1 MTDLNTNTYLYNQPY
16 PQNQPGYGD
25 NKTGLPINYDDKRL
39 DPVKKDINNNLLVS
53 TAKGFIGEP
62 VNIAIGAVPAIAV
75 DRLLKR
81 LPAGENLKNSPL
93 GKLIDLIDNSV
104 EKLPKFEGLKKAYNN
119 LPETNFI
126 KQLINA
132 KPATPRWAKG
142 QLVHGRT
149 QILTDMLDE
158 AVEITK
164 PDTTA
169 SKNILKTLTD
179 DKTAVKEAVKL
190 AGKNKSEEFIRLFE
204 LVKKPEKAGFID
216 KFFKFIGQHPSK
228 RLLKEAIKIK
238 ETPPKVVAQLKHA
251 LENPEAA
258 EKFLKKFGEKV
269 AKNPEV
275 AERFLERYKK
285 VLDSGEFIEAAHRVT
300 NGEKIYD
307 IAYKSAEKLAGA
319 NASTKFKMLKNSAEF
334 YTKEHSAISK
344 AVMSLYNNMT
354 TFLRFDIGKLKLNSS
369 GARKLGG
376 AAVMFFIAANL
387 LGKIVKDTWDA
398 PKKEKVSTLAHGVIS
413 DLGSW
418 LMWMPL
424 GTFMFKGI
432 GSLKNLKGTNLISRA
447 IKAPFRWAGDLMG
460 TGLYPKKATTLPR
473 KIFNPIKGFFGGIG
487 RFGLFMFALTPLT
500 DKILRFVSHS
510 IFGKPNALLAKEKAE
525 EEKGNTEN
533 TENSSTEAL
542 KKALAQ
548 NKAGMITVAAKNQ
561 VKQPINN
568 NPIEEPPLKQDKK
581 PALPQEANT
590 KQQYIPSDTATG
602 KIQQEKLEKK
612 AKVDDA
618 LAKADSVIKNA
629 ENTLGSV

>member
-25 NKTGLPINYDDKRL
+25 NKTALPINYDDKRL
-39 DPVKKDINNNLLVS
+39 DPVKKDINNNLLVT

-62 VNIAIGAVPAIAV
+62 VNIAIGAVPALAI
-75 DRLLKR
+75 DRMLKR
-81 LPAGENLKNSPL
+81 LPAGENFKNSHL
-93 GKLIDLIDNSV
+93 GKLIGHIDNFV
-104 EKLPKFEGLKKAYNN
+104 EKLPKFEGLKKAYTN

-149 QILTDMLDE
+149 QILTDMRDE
-158 AVEITK
+158 AVEIAK

-179 DKTAVKEAVKL
+179 DKTAVKEALKL
-190 AGKNKSEEFIRLFE
+190 AGKNKSEEFIRLVE
-204 LVKKPEKAGFID
+204 LVKNPAQEGFID
-216 KFFKFIGQHPSK
+216 KAFKFIGQHPSK

-238 ETPPKVVAQLKHA
+238 ETPPTVVAQLKHA

-269 AKNPEV
+269 EKNPEV
-275 AERFLERYKK
+275 AKRFLKRYKK
-285 VLDSGEFIEAAHRVT
+285 VIDANELIEAAHSVK
-300 NGEKIYD
+300 NGVKIND

-319 NASTKFKMLKNSAEF
+319 NASQKFKMLKNSAEF

-344 AVMSLYNNMT
+344 AVMSLYNNMN

-369 GARKLGG
+369 SAMKLGG
-376 AAVMFFIAANL
+376 DAFMFLIAANL

-398 PKKEKVSTLAHGVIS
+398 PKKEKGSTLAHGIIS

-500 DKILRFVSHS
+500 DKILRFVAHS

-533 TENSSTEAL
+533 TEKSNTEAL
-542 KKALAQ
+542 KKALEQ
-548 NKAGMITVAAKNQ
+548 NNAGMITVAAKNQ
-561 VKQPINN
+561 AKQPINN
-568 NPIEEPPLKQDKK
+568 NPIEENPIKQDKK
-581 PALPQEANT
+581 PALPQEAIT

-602 KIQQEKLEKK
+602 KIQQEKLENK

-618 LAKADSVIKNA
+618 LAKTDSIIKNA

>member
-62 VNIAIGAVPAIAV
+62 VNIAIGAVPALAI

-81 LPAGENLKNSPL
+81 LPSGENFNNSPL
-93 GKLIDLIDNSV
+93 GKLTDLIDNFV
-104 EKLPKFEGLKKAYNN
+104 AKLPKFEGIKKAYNN
-119 LPETNFI
+119 LSETNFI
-126 KQLINA
+126 KQLITA

-158 AVEITK
+158 AVAIAK

-179 DKTAVKEAVKL
+179 DKTAVKEALRL
-190 AGKNKSEEFIRLFE
+190 AGKNKSEEFIRLIE
-204 LVKKPEKAGFID
+204 LVKNPEQAGFID
-216 KFFKFIGQHPSK
+216 KAFKFIGQHPSK

-238 ETPPKVVAQLKHA
+238 ETPPKAVAQLKQA

-269 AKNPEV
+269 AKNPKV
-275 AERFLERYKK
+275 AERFLDRYKK
-285 VLDSGEFIEAAHRVT
+285 VLDSKEFIEAAHRVT

-307 IAYKSAEKLAGA
+307 IAYKSAEKLAGTNSSA
-319 NASTKFKMLKNSAEF
+319 KFKMLKNSAEF

-344 AVMSLYNNMT
+344 AIMSLYNNMT

-369 GARKLGG
+369 SAMKLGG
-376 AAVMFFIAANL
+376 AAFMFFIAANL

-525 EEKGNTEN
+525 EEKGNKEN

-561 VKQPINN
+561 VKQPINT

-581 PALPQEANT
+581 PALPQETNT

-618 LAKADSVIKNA
+618 LAKADSIIKNA